1 MFLDSK
7 IMILNENRKY
17 NKYQIESWIKERTTI
32 KKSEKKKKDKKKKK
46 TIEEKINY
54 TLLVNGDYGI
64 GKSTFV
70 SNIFD
75 KKIQYNI
82 HNFPQYNY
90 TEKSIITEFI
100 ELSAKNK
107 IFTDQS
113 LNIQKFIGKSNVLVI
128 DENFYSDLIRNYKII
143 KKLVDYNDKNFTM
156 PIIIITNDNET
167 LLYQNIKTNC
177 DYMNL
182 SVFPIE
188 DKKKIFNIETDKY
201 NDILNSTENLNVLKR
216 KIRLVNNGIS
226 KCLSDYNKR
235 CEIYTEEV
243 NDNKKK
249 SKINLSIFYNKSRLK
264 NKTNIINHLIKCKFN
279 CMSLS
284 SVIQENYINPLLLK
298 YEETGQKEIKET
310 IDKINKNFKL
320 SDKLESLINLN
331 QYWELN
337 KYFNFVSCVLPLY
350 HLNKINVDN
359 YLNNS
364 NVVYPKLYN
373 KSICQK
379 KRFNIINDLKLC
391 TGKNLNDYY
400 KLLCY
405 LIIKKGKKAN
415 ASIASEDKFKEWLN
429 FYNINN
435 KNIKFLTSFNKS
447 FSVFD
452 VKKTNDFVVKLL
464 SEYYKKTDY
473 KTH

>member
-1 MFLDSK
+1 MFLNSK
-7 IMILNENRKY
+7 ITVLNENRKY
-17 NKYQIESWIKERTTI
+17 NRYYFESWIKERTTI
-32 KKSEKKKKDKKKKK
+32 KKKETEKGKRKKKK
-46 TIEEKINY
+46 TDEKVNY
-54 TLLVNGDYGI
+54 SLLVNGDYGI

-70 SNIFD
+70 NNFFD
-75 KKIQYNI
+75 KKVQYNV
-82 HNFPQYNY
+82 HKFSQYNY
-90 TEKSIITEFI
+90 TEKSIISEFI
-100 ELSAKNK
+100 DLSAKNK

-113 LNIQKFIGKSNVLVI
+113 LNIQKFIGKSNILVI
-128 DENFYSDLIRNYKII
+128 DENYYSELLRNYKII
-143 KKLVDYNDKNFTM
+143 KKLVDYNDKNFIM

-167 LLYQNIKTNC
+167 SLYQNIKTNC

-201 NDILNSTENLNVLKR
+201 NEILNSTDNLNVLKR
-216 KIRLVNNGIS
+216 KIRMAINGIS

-249 SKINLSIFYNKSRLK
+249 SKINLSIFYNKSKLK
-264 NKTNIINHLIKCKFN
+264 NKNNIINHLIKCKFN
-279 CMSLS
+279 YMSLS

-350 HLNKINVDN
+350 YLNKINVDN
-359 YLNNS
+359 CLNIS
-364 NVVYPKLYN
+364 SVIYPKLYN

-379 KRFNIINDLKLC
+379 KRFNIVNELKLS
-391 TGKNLNDYY
+391 TGKNSSDYY

-415 ASIASEDKFKEWLN
+415 SNIASEDKLKEWLN
-429 FYNINN
+429 FYNINK
-435 KNIKFLTSFNKS
+435 KNIKLLTSFNKS

-452 VKKTNDFVVKLL
+452 VKKTNENIVKLL
-464 SEYYKKTDY
+464 SDYYKKTDY